1 MATTFG
7 SPASRADQTLAWN
20 MQLIGHHELSGF
32 GGVGEGMAIQQTRD
46 GRRILW
52 LAHESAPKN
61 FTAIDVTDP
70 RQLKQLVQTDLPHAR
85 VRSNSLDVVGDIMT
99 VAYQTKKLGAKPA
112 GFDLFD
118 ISKPEQ
124 PKLISHFDAS
134 RIPEGIT
141 ASRYPSDLGQYIP
154 TFSLIWVAMVHDYW
168 MHRDDLAYV
177 RSMLPGIR
185 GVLAWY
191 ESYVDQT
198 GLLGPMPWWSFVD
211 WAKEWPVGI
220 PPGAKDGHSA
230 MITLQFAYAL
240 QRGAELED
248 ALGLPSEGARY
259 RALAG
264 KLTAAA
270 RAKAW
275 DPARSLFLDSPE
287 AKLYSQQANTMA
299 VLVDAVPASEQ
310 RALMERVLEDR
321 TLVQSTYYYSFYV
334 LEALRKAGLADRYIE
349 QLAPWRAM
357 LALGLTTTAESPE
370 PTRSDSHAWSAHP
383 NYGLLATVLGIR
395 PASPGFKAV
404 RIAPSL
410 GPLKRAAGR
419 MPHPLGDIDVRLE
432 RSGDQGLRGE
442 VTLPPG
448 LSGTFEWNGR
458 QLSLRP
464 GRQEIGL

>member
-1 MATTFG
+1 LPWIKDMWEMNWRVARLCAGETYFDT
-7 SPASRADQTLAWN
+7 PYYE
-20 MQLIGHHELSGF
+20 QL
-32 GGVGEGMAIQQTRD
+32 QY
-46 GRRILW
+46 
-52 LAHESAPKN
+52 
-61 FTAIDVTDP
+61 
-70 RQLKQLVQTDLPHAR
+70 
-85 VRSNSLDVVGDIMT
+85 VGDTRIQ
-99 VAYQTKKLGAKPA
+99 AL
-112 GFDLFD
+112 
-118 ISKPEQ
+118 ISLYLTGDDRLVRQ
-124 PKLISHFDAS
+124 AISHFDAS
-134 RIPEGIT
+134 RIPDGIT
-141 ASRYPSDLGQYIP
+141 ASRYPSDMGQYIP

-177 RSMLPGIR
+177 RGMLPGIR
-185 GVLAWY
+185 GVLGWY
-191 ESYVDQT
+191 ERHVDQT

-220 PPGAKDGHSA
+220 PPGARDGHSA

-264 KLTAAA
+264 KLTSAA

-275 DPARSLFLDSPE
+275 DPARALFLDSPE

-299 VLVDAVPASEQ
+299 VLVDAVPATEQ
-310 RALMERVLEDR
+310 RALMERLLDDR

-334 LEALRKAGLADRYIE
+334 LEALWKAGLADRYIE

-395 PASPGFKAV
+395 PASPGFKSV

-410 GPLKRAAGR
+410 GALKRAAGS
-419 MPHPLGDIDVRLE
+419 MPHPLGDIEVRLE

-448 LSGTFEWNGR
+448 LSGTFEWKGR
-458 QLSLRP
+458 QLPLRP
-464 GRQEIGL
+464 GRQEIGM